1 MSLGRELTPG
11 QKRRRTAKLARRRP
25 LHPHHVDAPVEHV
38 RKQDNSYQTPK
49 RKLFGKLFGQKDT
62 SISEENA

>member
-1 MSLGRELTPG
+1 MTPGRKPTPG
-11 QKRRRTAKLARRRP
+11 QKRRRAAKLARRRP

-38 RKQDNSYQTPK
+38 RKQDNSYQTLK
-49 RKLFGKLFGQKDT
+49 KKLFGRLFGQKNT